1 MSPNCHY
8 NDIKL
13 EITAISKS
21 IREFKRQAL
30 CASRLKFLHPTSRNE
45 IDVKIS
51 LPPDLKNLLNALEND
66 RDFSE

>member
-1 MSPNCHY
+1 MIPAGCN
-8 NDIKL
+8 KGL
-13 EITAISKS
+13 EES

-30 CASRLKFLHPTSRNE
+30 CASRLKFFHPSSRNE